1 MNTLQQTLG
10 LSKPPIAV
18 GFFKEA
24 PAGIAPWDGGP
35 VPAGCAFWRAA
46 ADGRTFYTVPADHYN
61 CAVGAYVHNIA
72 LPPERGNALND
83 TITFMVTSGY
93 LQTAEVPMIP
103 ALPETPQFIA
113 YGPVDEAGFRADV
126 VVIAAR
132 PGAAMLIYEAALR
145 CGAGNIATPALGR
158 PGCAV
163 LPMALNSGFS
173 ALSFGCK
180 GNRTFTGLPDDEMYL
195 SIPGAKWQAVVE
207 TLQTIAGANE
217 TMGAHYRQHEATI
230 REK

>member
-1 MNTLQQTLG
+1 MNTLQQILG
-10 LSKPPIAV
+10 LSKPPVAV
-18 GFFKEA
+18 GFFDE
-24 PAGIAPWDGGP
+24 PPDGIARWNDGP

-46 ADGRTFYTVPADHYN
+46 ADGRTFYTVPSDHYN

-72 LPPERGNALND
+72 LPPDQGSALND
-83 TITFMVTSGY
+83 RITFMVSSGY
-93 LQTAEVPMIP
+93 LQTAEVPLIP
-103 ALPETPQFIA
+103 SLPKTPQFIA
-113 YGPVDEAGFRADV
+113 YGPVDAAGFRRDV
-126 VVIAAR
+126 VVVAIR
-132 PGAAMLIYEAALR
+132 PGAAMLLYEAALR

-195 SIPGAKWQAVVE
+195 SIPGAKWDAVVE
-207 TLQTIAGANE
+207 TIATIAGANE
-217 TMGAHYRQHEATI
+217 TMEAHYRS
-230 REK
+230 KL

>member
-1 MNTLQQTLG
+1 
-10 LSKPPIAV
+10 V
-18 GFFKEA
+18 GFFDEA
-24 PAGIAPWDGGP
+24 PPGIARWNDGP

-46 ADGRTFYTVPADHYN
+46 ADGRTFYTVPSDHYN

-72 LPPERGNALND
+72 LPPDRGSALND
-83 TITFMVTSGY
+83 TITFMVDSGY
-93 LQTAEVPMIP
+93 LQTAEVPLIP
-103 ALPETPQFIA
+103 ALPKTPAFIA
-113 YGPVDEAGFRADV
+113 YGPVDEAPFRKDV
-126 VVIAAR
+126 VVVAAR

-180 GNRTFTGLPDDEMYL
+180 GNRTFTGLPDEEMYL
-195 SIPGAKWQAVVE
+195 SIPGVKWDDVTEAIR
-207 TLQTIAGANE
+207 TIAGANE
-217 TMGAHYRQHEATI
+217 TMEAHYRRHEAQF
-230 REK
+230 K

>member
-1 MNTLQQTLG
+1 MKTLQQILG

-18 GFFKEA
+18 GFFDEA
-24 PAGIAPWDGGP
+24 PAGIARWTDGP

-46 ADGRTFYTVPADHYN
+46 AEGRTFCTVPADHYN

-72 LPPERGNALND
+72 LPPEQGSALND
-83 TITFMVTSGY
+83 TITFMVSSGY
-93 LQTAEVPMIP
+93 LQTAEVPLIP
-103 ALPETPQFIA
+103 SLPKTPEFIA
-113 YGPVDEAGFRADV
+113 YGPLDGAGAKFRADV
-126 VVIAAR
+126 VVVAIR
-132 PGAAMLIYEAALR
+132 PGAAMLLYEAALR

-163 LPMALNSGFS
+163 LPMALNTGFS

-195 SIPGAKWQAVVE
+195 SIPGVKWDAVVE
-207 TLQTIAGANE
+207 TIATIAGANE
-217 TMGAHYRQHEATI
+217 TMEAHYRA
-230 REK
+230 KLA

>member
-1 MNTLQQTLG
+1 MTTLQRTLG

-18 GFFKEA
+18 GFFDEA
-24 PAGIAPWDGGP
+24 PAGIARWDEGS

-46 ADGRTFYTVPADHYN
+46 ADGRSFYTVPSDHYN

-72 LPPERGNALND
+72 LPPEQGSALND
-83 TITFMVTSGY
+83 TITFMVDSGY
-93 LQTAEVPMIP
+93 LQTAEVPLIP
-103 ALPETPQFIA
+103 ALPKSPQFIA
-113 YGPVDEAGFRADV
+113 YAPVDDARFRKDV

-180 GNRTFTGLPDDEMYL
+180 GNRTFTGLPDEEMYL
-195 SIPGAKWQAVVE
+195 SIPGTKWDAVVE
-207 TLQTIAGANE
+207 AIRTIANANE
-217 TMGAHYRQHEATI
+217 TMEAHYRS
-230 REK
+230 KL